1 MKRIERDLIGYVI
14 VITSIAVALV
24 VEKLLVLSAIP
35 LVFYLFPAR
44 MSVKVRA
51 SDFRRPIYV
60 GDDVTIAA
68 EFIVYGFGY
77 LKLKCKVDGLVDI
90 TQGSQT
96 AGGFVPGVRTF
107 RIWFRGKA
115 VKRGKVNFGRISCTS
130 EDVFLLKA
138 VEWDLDLGLSC
149 EVKVRV
155 RKVRKVKTKRVFAKT
170 SLPDVD
176 VSKIGVPGTDFREI
190 RSYRPGDPIKFI
202 NWKAS
207 ARKGEV
213 LVNEFEVE
221 GKRTVWFVVN
231 TSAHEFFER
240 EYLENAL
247 SAAASLCHYF
257 VRRGHKV
264 ALTLTGDRTTIY
276 PDVGRRQFYRVVREL
291 TVAEKGESDPL
302 DSVMESKK
310 MMMYHMPYV
319 IYITSIHDDG
329 RVVSELMKSGIPVKQ
344 MVVEG
349 REYSHWLA
357 RALKKVALRN
367 RLRGGAEVVRDVIAV
382 RA

>member
-1 MKRIERDLIGYVI
+1 MKRIERDLISYVV
-14 VITSIAVALV
+14 VITTIAVALV
-24 VEKLLVLSAIP
+24 IEKLLVLSVIP
-35 LVFYLFPAR
+35 LLLYLFPAK
-44 MSVKVRA
+44 MSVKVKG
-51 SDFRRPIYV
+51 SEFRRPVYV
-60 GDDVTIAA
+60 GDEVSLTAEIIA
-68 EFIVYGFGY
+68 YGLGY
-77 LKLKCKVDGLVDI
+77 LKLKCEIDGLVEV
-90 TQGSQT
+90 THGSHT

-115 VKRGKVNFGRISCTS
+115 MKRGKVNFGRVSCTS
-130 EDVFLLKA
+130 EDVFLLKSA
-138 VEWDLDLGLSC
+138 TWSLDLDLSS

-155 RKVRKVKTKRVFAKT
+155 RKVKKVKTKRVFAKT
-170 SLPDVD
+170 PLPDID

-190 RSYRPGDPIKFI
+190 RSYRSGDPIKFI

-221 GKRTVWFVVN
+221 GKRTVWFVIN
-231 TSAHEFFER
+231 TSDHEFFER

-257 VRRGHKV
+257 VNRGHKV
-264 ALTLTGDRTTIY
+264 ALTLTGERTTIY
-276 PDVGRRQFYRVVREL
+276 PDVGRRQFYRIIKEL
-291 TVAEKGESDPL
+291 TIAEKGTNAPL
-302 DSVMESKK
+302 DSVMETKR

-344 MVVEG
+344 IVVEG

-357 RALKKVALRN
+357 RAVKKVALRN
-367 RLRGGAEVVRDVIAV
+367 RLRSGAEIVRDVIAV